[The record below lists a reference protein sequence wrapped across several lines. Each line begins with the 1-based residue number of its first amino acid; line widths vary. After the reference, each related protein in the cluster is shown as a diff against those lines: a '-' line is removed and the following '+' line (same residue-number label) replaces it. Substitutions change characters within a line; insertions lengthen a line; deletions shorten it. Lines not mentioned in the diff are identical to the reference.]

1 MNIPE
6 ARKLIID
13 DSLDS
18 QVAYF
23 LGTELKR
30 NPEQIKGLYE
40 ARNTLDRYNFM
51 TGHSSKE
58 TDTNLSYT
66 TEHGE

>member
-1 MNIPE
+1 MNVYE

-18 QVAYF
+18 QVADF

-30 NPEQIKGLYE
+30 NPEQRKDLYE

-51 TGHSSKE
+51 ARHSNKE
-58 TDTNLSYT
+58 IDTNLSYM

>member
-1 MNIPE
+1 MNVPE
-6 ARKLIID
+6 ARKLVTD

-30 NPEQIKGLYE
+30 NPGQERRLYE

-51 TGHSSKE
+51 TGPSNEEKS
-58 TDTNLSYT
+58 LSYT

>member
-1 MNIPE
+1 MNIYE
-6 ARKLIID
+6 ARKLIIAN
-13 DSLDS
+13 SLDS

-23 LGTELKR
+23 LGAEIKI
-30 NPEQIKGLYE
+30 NPEQRKGLYE

-51 TGHSSKE
+51 TGHSNKE
-58 TDTNLSYT
+58 IDTNLSYM

>member
-1 MNIPE
+1 MNVSE

-23 LGTELKR
+23 LGAELER
-30 NPEQIKGLYE
+30 NPEQRKGLYE
-40 ARNTLDRYNFM
+40 ARNTLDRYNFIA
-51 TGHSSKE
+51 GHSGKE
-58 TDTNLSYT
+58 IDANLSYM